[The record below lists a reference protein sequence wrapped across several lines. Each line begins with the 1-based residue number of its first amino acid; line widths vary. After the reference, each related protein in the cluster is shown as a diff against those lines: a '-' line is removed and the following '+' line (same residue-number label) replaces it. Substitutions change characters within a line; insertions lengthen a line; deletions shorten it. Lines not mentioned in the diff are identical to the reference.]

1 MTSSE
6 KIYQTIMYSEIKPE
20 TIYVSIYMGWSLI
33 DEAIFKNNFI
43 IPFDIIEY
51 KKHIATIEDVKI
63 IVDEKLEQFQ
73 LKV

>member
-6 KIYQTIMYSEIKPE
+6 KIYQTIMYSETKPE
-20 TIYVSIYMGWSLI
+20 TIYVSKYMGWSLI

-43 IPFDIIEY
+43 ITFNIIED

-63 IVDEKLEQFQ
+63 IVDETLEQFE